1 MERYKTKIAEPD
13 FIPWLHHPAWKEK
26 VVPENDSSL
35 PYSVWDSVSVEDLL
49 RDEDSYDNIVA
60 SVIMTQENDL
70 RDYFLHMLAGSAVLT
85 YNQKLLIIDAVNGK
99 PPSEREEM
107 MTGLLDILTRE
118 KADVYRHYNIYFD
131 LVNDPEN
138 KGQDILAMTDFLLE
152 NADKE
157 DEGDSD

>member
-1 MERYKTKIAEPD
+1 MDRYKTKIAEPD

-26 VVPENDSSL
+26 ITPENDSSL
-35 PYSVWDSVSVEDLL
+35 PYSLWDSITVEDLL
-49 RDEDSYDNIVA
+49 RAQDSYDNIAA
-60 SVIMTQENDL
+60 SVIMIQDNDL

-99 PPSEREEM
+99 IPSEREEM

-118 KADVYRHYNIYFD
+118 KAEVYRHYKIYFD

-138 KGQDILAMTDFLLE
+138 EGQDILAMTDLLLE
-152 NADKE
+152 NAEPD
-157 DEGDSD
+157 DEMDSD